1 MEATALKIAP
11 PTATKVCK
19 CCGRELSVSEFRRT
33 KLGVMNTCQ
42 ECVRQHQITAKLD
55 KKLAKLKK
63 DEVSEARSMRLED
76 FTPRQLMAR
85 LKELG
90 YEGKLTYTR
99 TETIDLA
106 KL

>member
-1 MEATALKIAP
+1 MLKIATP
-11 PTATKVCK
+11 CTTKVCR

-33 KLGVMNTCQ
+33 KLGVMNTCK
-42 ECVRQHQITAKLD
+42 ECVRQHQINAKLD
-55 KKLAKLKK
+55 KKLAKMNEEKI
-63 DEVSEARSMRLED
+63 SEARAMRLED
-76 FTPRQLMAR
+76 FAPRQLLER
-85 LKELG
+85 LRQLG